1 MHIDDA
7 YWTGPLP
14 AAVFEDFEVEKE
26 IHVRMRDGVH
36 LSTDLY
42 LPTGAAGPLPTV
54 LVKTPYDK
62 DIGEGAVR
70 TKWVDYFVR
79 QGYAVVVQNE
89 RGFLFSEGRFIDY
102 LAGARLDGS
111 DTIDW
116 IVAQPW
122 SNGRVGTIGC
132 SSSGEHQW
140 PLAAGN
146 NPAHAAMVPGA
157 SGTAVGSVPGNDT
170 QGAFYRGGIPMLAN
184 WAHWYGLLAPS
195 DKPLLPDGAS
205 QDERQRLRNYA
216 TFAARRTWRPI
227 TPENLRHLP
236 SGDVLRHAGAP
247 ASPFDHYM
255 TRTPA
260 DPAWA
265 EVELVGTA
273 DKPRVP
279 AIHINSWHDIAIG
292 ETTRLFAHLQ
302 TLDTPDQHLIIGG
315 GPHCAIWQELPFELT
330 KKSAKA
336 MFAGLTTTEVDAMP
350 APDMRDFSFGDVHL
364 GDVRYRGVDHGFPK
378 LYLAWFDRFVRGTD
392 TDVTDMAPVQLFVMN
407 QGWIAAES
415 WPPPAVVPTS
425 YYLTDDADAWQR
437 NEAGGLSTEA
447 PARASSESW
456 VYDPMNPTP
465 SVGGDLGF
473 HAALD
478 QRAVS
483 ARRDVVVFSTPP
495 LEDAVSVVGP
505 IELELYV
512 STSAADTDFI
522 VRLID
527 VHPDGTAINLADD
540 GLRLRYRDG
549 FESPALAEE
558 GEVYRITLPN
568 MVTGNR
574 FCAGHRIR
582 IEISSSSF
590 PVYERNLNTGGA
602 NFDETEGV
610 VARNTVHWGA
620 GCASRVILPILP
632 AER

>member
-1 MHIDDA
+1 MQTNDA
-7 YWTGPLP
+7 YWSGPLP
-14 AAVFEDFEVEKE
+14 ADAFDEFEVEKE
-26 IHVRMRDGVH
+26 ILVPMRDGIR

-42 LPTGAAGPLPTV
+42 LPRGADGVLPTV

-62 DIGEGAVR
+62 DVGEGAVR

-89 RGFLFSEGRFIDY
+89 RGFLFSEGRFVDY
-102 LAGARLDGS
+102 LAGARHDGS

-116 IVAQPW
+116 IVSQPW

-184 WAHWYGLLAPS
+184 WAHWYGTLAPT
-195 DKPLLPDGAS
+195 DKPLLPPDAT

-216 TFAARRTWRPI
+216 TFAGRRTWRPI

-236 SGDVLRHAGAP
+236 SSDVLRHAGAP
-247 ASPFDHYM
+247 ASPFDAYM

-260 DPAWA
+260 DPAWG
-265 EVELVGTA
+265 EVELVGEA
-273 DKPRVP
+273 DQPRVP

-292 ETTRLFAHLQ
+292 ETTRLFSHLQ
-302 TLDTPDQHLIIGG
+302 ALGTPDQYLIIGG
-315 GPHCAIWQELPFELT
+315 GPHCAIWQELPYELT

-336 MFAGLTTTEVDAMP
+336 MFTGLTTSEIDAMP
-350 APDMRDFSFGDVHL
+350 APDMRDFAFGDVEL

-378 LYLAWFDRFVRGTD
+378 LYLAWFDRFVRGND
-392 TDVTDMAPVQLFVMN
+392 NAVTDMPKVQLFVMN
-407 QGWIAAES
+407 HGWIAAES
-415 WPPPAVVPTS
+415 WPPEVEPTR
-425 YYLTDDADAWQR
+425 YYLTDDADAWRR
-437 NEAGGLSTEA
+437 NEAGGLSPVPPTGE
-447 PARASSESW
+447 SSESW

-483 ARRDVVVFSTPP
+483 ARRDVLVFSTSP
-495 LEDAVSVVGP
+495 LTEAVTVVGP
-505 IELELYV
+505 IEVELHV
-512 STSAADTDFI
+512 STSAKDTDFI

-527 VHPDGTAINLADD
+527 VHPDGKAINLADD

-549 FESPALAEE
+549 FDAPALAEE
-558 GEVYRITLPN
+558 GEVYRIRLPN

-574 FCAGHRIR
+574 FAAGHRIR
-582 IEISSSSF
+582 IEIASSSF

-602 NFDETEGV
+602 NYDETDAAI
-610 VARNTVHWGA
+610 ARNTVHWGA
-620 GCASRVILPILP
+620 GRASSVTLPLMP
-632 AER
+632 ARG